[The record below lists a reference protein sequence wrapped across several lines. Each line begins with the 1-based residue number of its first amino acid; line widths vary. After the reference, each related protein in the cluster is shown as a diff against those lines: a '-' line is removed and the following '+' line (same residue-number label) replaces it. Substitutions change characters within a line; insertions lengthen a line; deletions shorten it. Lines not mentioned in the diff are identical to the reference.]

1 MAAATIAAMPTHGGL
16 DDEQRQKLC
25 EAAVTLDGAPARI
38 SGWANSFAA
47 VARTDGRGGVVDFAW
62 ATAAHI
68 VANKNGA
75 FQS

>member
-1 MAAATIAAMPTHGGL
+1 MPTLGGL
-16 DDEQRQKLC
+16 DDEQRQQLR
-25 EAAVTLDGAPARI
+25 EAAVTLDGSPARI

-47 VARTDGRGGVVDFAW
+47 VARTDGSGGVVDFAW

>member
-1 MAAATIAAMPTHGGL
+1 MPTHGGL

-25 EAAVTLDGAPARI
+25 QAAVTLDGEPARI

-47 VARTDGRGGVVDFAW
+47 VSRTDGRGGHVDFAW

-68 VANKNGA
+68 VAHRNGA